1 MGKRNIP
8 FIASKRGVKQLKK
21 NMSHGTFRVKRHP
34 NSKRVLNGSE
44 K

>member
-1 MGKRNIP
+1 MSKRNIP
-8 FIASKRGVKQLKK
+8 FIESKRGVKQIKK

-34 NSKRVLNGSE
+34 NSKRVTNGSE